1 MHLLCWFVQPMTA
14 GCQGVE
20 ASTPEIYGLTLASS
34 NKELLAYFSLKNG
47 CPPMIYQVLATGVP
61 VKYTFELE
69 LKVHRFLLDKTLA
82 RQRVVR
88 ILTFD
93 NLKGEYRIGFGL
105 NEPRV
110 ISVKTLEEA
119 EKIGFE
125 INDVP
130 VIALSKL
137 PAQRTNYVLRVR
149 ARVEKME
156 SSLPFKGLMEIFSSW
171 GLETRWYEIRF
182 TY

>member
-1 MHLLCWFVQPMTA
+1 MQPTTA
-14 GCQGVE
+14 RCQGPE
-20 ASTPEIYGLTLASS
+20 ALNPEIYGLTLASS
-34 NKELLAYFSLKNG
+34 DKELLAYFSLKNG
-47 CPPMIYQVLATGVP
+47 CPPMIYKVLATGVP
-61 VKYTFELE
+61 VKYTFDLE

-82 RQRVVR
+82 RQKVVR

-105 NEPRV
+105 DEPRV
-110 ISVKTLEEA
+110 IGVRTLEEA

-130 VIALSKL
+130 VIALSRL
-137 PAQRTNYVLRVR
+137 PAHRTNYVLRVR
-149 ARVEKME
+149 VKVEKME

-171 GLETRWYEIRF
+171 GIETRWYEIRF